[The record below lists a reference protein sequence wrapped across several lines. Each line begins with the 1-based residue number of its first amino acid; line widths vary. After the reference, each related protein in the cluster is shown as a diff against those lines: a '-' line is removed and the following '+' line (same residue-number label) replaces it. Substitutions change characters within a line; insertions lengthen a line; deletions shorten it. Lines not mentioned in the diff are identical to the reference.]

1 MTRHRLRVWRAII
14 DHQRESDFGVAVY
27 LTTRLD
33 DRPPPAG
40 LIAEVRRERDF
51 LREIARKNGVSV
63 PQVVRIAECIEG
75 AR

>member
-1 MTRHRLRVWRAII
+1 MTHRRLRVWRTII
-14 DHQRESDFGVAVY
+14 DHQRESDLGVAVY
-27 LTTRLD
+27 LTRRPD
-33 DRPPPAG
+33 DQPPPN
-40 LIAEVRRERDF
+40 LIAEVHRERDF